1 MNTIPLSMMFGLLIL
16 LILMSGFF
24 SGSETALMSLNRYRL
39 RHLVKGG
46 HKGAIRTAKLLQ
58 RPDRLISLILLGNNF
73 VNILASAIATV
84 IAMRLFGEPGIALA
98 TGLLTIV
105 ILVFAEVTPKT
116 LATRKSEQ
124 IAFFASA
131 VYVPLMIVAW
141 PVVRV
146 VNWTTR
152 QLLALMRVAPADESQ
167 EELSSAEL
175 ATVVNESAGLIPK
188 RHRDMLINILD
199 LEEISVDDIMVPRN
213 DIDAIDLEDSW
224 DEILAQIS
232 SSKHGRMVV
241 FREHIDNIVG
251 FIYLRKMLDTM
262 RSGDFNRQALEERI
276 REAYFIPEGTSLTV
290 QLLNFQKEKRRIGL
304 VVDEYGD
311 IIGLL
316 TLEDI
321 LEEIVGEFNIDPH
334 QAPDEIQPQADG
346 SFLVDGAA
354 QIRNLNRILGWN
366 LSADG
371 PKTLNGIIVEHLENF
386 PALGSVFMLHE
397 HHIEVLELDDNRVS
411 NVRITPVSKLDSVAR
426 DIQGTTQ
433 SQATSASTESK
444 DSSARVESATASNN
458 VAKTDKKSA
467 DSSARTQSASTN
479 TDDATIALDKRSVAT
494 AEEPPVT
501 DTHDDYPVVK
511 DAGDSRHSRRVGN
524 QRG

>member
-1 MNTIPLSMMFGLLIL
+1 MLFGVLIV

-39 RHLVKGG
+39 RHLVNSG
-46 HKGAIRTAKLLQ
+46 HKGAQRTATLLK

-84 IAMRLFGEPGIALA
+84 IALRLFGEPGIALA

-116 LATRKSEQ
+116 LATQKSEE

-131 VYVPLMIVAW
+131 IYLPLMTVAW

-146 VNWTTR
+146 VNWIAHR
-152 QLLALMRVAPADESQ
+152 LLALLNVKPSNNAQ

-213 DIDAIDLEDSW
+213 DIAAIDLEDSW

-232 SSKHGRMVV
+232 NSGHSRLVV
-241 FREHIDNIVG
+241 YRENIDNVVG

-262 RSGDFNRQALEERI
+262 RSGDFNREALEARI

-290 QLLNFQKEKRRIGL
+290 QLLNFQKEKLRIGL

-311 IIGLL
+311 ILGLL

-321 LEEIVGEFNIDPH
+321 LEEIVGEFNNDPQ
-334 QAPDEIQPQADG
+334 QAPGEIQPQSDG
-346 SFLVDGAA
+346 SFLVAGTA
-354 QIRNLNRILGWN
+354 QIRNLNRMLDLS

-371 PKTLNGIIVEHLENF
+371 PKTLNGIILEHLENF
-386 PALGSVFMLHE
+386 PAQGSVFRLYNHQF
-397 HHIEVLELDDNRVS
+397 EVLALEENRVS
-411 NVRITPVSKLDSVAR
+411 QVLVTPVSALEPDGSHDVQNQTRTSDTDSSVTRLELEAVAKADSDTDKNSSERDKSTEYTSDSV
-426 DIQGTTQ
+426 
-433 SQATSASTESK
+433 
-444 DSSARVESATASNN
+444 SAR
-458 VAKTDKKSA
+458 
-467 DSSARTQSASTN
+467 
-479 TDDATIALDKRSVAT
+479 
-494 AEEPPVT
+494 
-501 DTHDDYPVVK
+501 
-511 DAGDSRHSRRVGN
+511 SRHASG
-524 QRG
+524 QR

>member
-1 MNTIPLSMMFGLLIL
+1 MNILSLSMLLGLLVV

-39 RHLVKGG
+39 RHLANGG

-84 IAMRLFGEPGIALA
+84 IALRLFGEPGIALA

-116 LATRKSEQ
+116 LATQRAEQ

-131 VYVPLMIVAW
+131 IYLPLMTIAW
-141 PVVRV
+141 PIVRI
-146 VNWTTR
+146 VNWIASR
-152 QLLALMRVAPADESQ
+152 LLALLNVSPTTDSY
-167 EELSSAEL
+167 EELTSAEL

-224 DEILAQIS
+224 DEILAHIS
-232 SSKHGRMVV
+232 NSKHGRMVV
-241 FREHIDNIVG
+241 YRENIDNVVG

-262 RSGDFNRQALEERI
+262 RAGDFNRKTLEERI
-276 REAYFIPEGTSLTV
+276 RDAYFIPEGTSLTV
-290 QLLNFQKEKRRIGL
+290 QLLNFQREQRRIGL

-311 IIGLL
+311 ILGLL

-321 LEEIVGEFNIDPH
+321 LEEIVGEFNYDPQ
-334 QAPDEIQPQADG
+334 QAPQEIQPQPDG

-354 QIRNLNRILGWN
+354 QIRNLNRSLNWD

-371 PKTLNGIIVEHLENF
+371 PKTLNGIILEHLENF
-386 PALGSVFMLHE
+386 PSVGTVFRLNDNQ
-397 HHIEVLELDDNRVS
+397 IEVLELDDNRVS
-411 NVRITPVSKLDSVAR
+411 SVRISPLQTD
-426 DIQGTTQ
+426 T
-433 SQATSASTESK
+433 ASELSK
-444 DSSARVESATASNN
+444 DPAEKNTGLQTKRSTQQSNAKARGKAQPDNRLSQLPERNN
-458 VAKTDKKSA
+458 PDQAVSGDTRRSGNKTDKY
-467 DSSARTQSASTN
+467 T
-479 TDDATIALDKRSVAT
+479 TDESGAQEQQRL
-494 AEEPPVT
+494 
-501 DTHDDYPVVK
+501 
-511 DAGDSRHSRRVGN
+511 GN
-524 QRG
+524 HR